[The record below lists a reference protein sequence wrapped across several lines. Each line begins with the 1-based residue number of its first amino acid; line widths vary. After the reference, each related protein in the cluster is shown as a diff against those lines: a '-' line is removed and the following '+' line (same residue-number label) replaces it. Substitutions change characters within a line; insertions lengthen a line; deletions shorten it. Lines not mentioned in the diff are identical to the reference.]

1 MHIIYSGRVQG
12 VGFRYS
18 AKSVASGYEVVGTV
32 RNLSNGRV
40 ELIAEGEKGELE
52 AFRQA
57 VMESGLEH
65 FVDAEEVSWS
75 EPSNELR
82 GFEIVR

>member
-1 MHIIYSGRVQG
+1 MQIIYSGRVQG
-12 VGFRYS
+12 VGFRYT
-18 AKSVASGYEVVGTV
+18 AKSVANGYEVVGTV

-57 VMESGLEH
+57 VRESGLEH
-65 FVDAEEVSWS
+65 FVEAEAVSWS
-75 EPSNELR
+75 EPGNEFR